1 MKHGPIALVDE
12 NLPVVIVAT
21 KDSYHQKIISNIQ
34 EIKARKGKVIAVITA
49 RDQVIIDMAD
59 DIIEVPEADE
69 LIAPI
74 LSTIPLQLFAY
85 YIGVAKGLDVD
96 KPRNLA
102 KSVTVE

>member
-12 NLPVVIVAT
+12 TLPVVFIAT
-21 KDSYHQKIISNIQ
+21 RDSYHEKVLSNMQ
-34 EIKARKGKVIAVITA
+34 EIKARKGKVIAVITEGD
-49 RDQVIIDMAD
+49 DQSISLAD
-59 DIIEVPEADE
+59 DVIMVPEADE
-69 LIAPI
+69 IVAPM
-74 LSTIPLQLFAY
+74 LSVIPMQLLAY